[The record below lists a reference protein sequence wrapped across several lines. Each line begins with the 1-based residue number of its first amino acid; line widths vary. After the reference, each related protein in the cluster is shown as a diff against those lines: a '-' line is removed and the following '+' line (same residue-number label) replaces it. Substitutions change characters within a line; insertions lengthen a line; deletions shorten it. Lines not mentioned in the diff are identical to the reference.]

1 MTGSPYDPALSAAVA
16 GDATAILALMSAAQ
30 PDIRRYALRACRTS
44 SDAEDAVQEVLWMVY
59 RHVGG
64 LRNLGAFS
72 GWLFRIVARTCLKL
86 AKTVLRY
93 EPFPDND
100 ADLELSNRPDA
111 ELRLDLAKAI
121 QSLPQHYRDVLLL
134 RDAQEMTIAE
144 IANLLQLTR
153 ESVKARLHRARG
165 LVREYFA
172 G

>member
-1 MTGSPYDPALSAAVA
+1 ML
-16 GDATAILALMSAAQ
+16 
-30 PDIRRYALRACRTS
+30 
-44 SDAEDAVQEVLWMVY
+44 Y

-86 AKTVLRY
+86 AKSVLRY
-93 EPFPDND
+93 DPRLDD
-100 ADLELSNRPDA
+100 DTDLELSHRPEV
-111 ELRLDLAKAI
+111 ELRLDLAKAV

-153 ESVKARLHRARG
+153 ESVKARLHRARS
-165 LVREYFA
+165 LVREYLA